1 MRLRILAFILLVL
14 IAGTSRA
21 QEPDTVRNAI
31 LGEWLTAGGES
42 RIRIFLTDSVTF
54 GGKIVWL
61 RDPLK
66 NGKPVLDDKNPDASL
81 RGREV
86 LGMVLLRGFSYDGD
100 GVWSGGKIYDPKS
113 GNDYSAKMA
122 LVDGGNLDLRGYVL
136 IPLFG
141 RTERWT
147 RPVVN
152 R

>member
-1 MRLRILAFILLVL
+1 MLFVL
-14 IAGTSRA
+14 TAGTSRA

-42 RIRIFLTDSVTF
+42 RIGIFLADSVTF
-54 GGKIVWL
+54 EGKIVWL

-66 NGKPVLDDKNPDASL
+66 DGKPVLDDKNPDASL

-100 GVWSGGKIYDPKS
+100 RVWSGGKIYDPKS
-113 GNDYSAKMA
+113 GNDYSAKMR
-122 LVDGGNLDLRGYVL
+122 LIDGGNLDLRGYVL

-147 RPVVN
+147 RPEAN